1 MRQLMLLLFVLI
13 LVAKEASA
21 QTGTVAGVTFDS
33 QMRPIAGVLIV
44 LSDDRFFAKTDSLGR
59 FAMLDVP
66 IGTHQLF
73 AVDRTHA
80 PRVVRNVRVES
91 DKTALLQIKLYDWAS
106 LREHRFNELYQMP
119 LFMPDSSIE
128 YR

>member
-1 MRQLMLLLFVLI
+1 MKQLMLLLFVL
-13 LVAKEASA
+13 LSVANEAPA

-33 QMRPIAGVLIV
+33 HKRPIAGVLVV
-44 LSDDRFFAKTDSLGR
+44 LSDDRFFTKTDSLGR

-66 IGTHQLF
+66 IGTHQIY
-73 AVDRTHA
+73 AIDRTHV

-91 DKTALLQIKLYDWAS
+91 GKTVLLQIKLYDWAS
-106 LREHRFNELYQMP
+106 LREYRFNELYQMP
-119 LFMPDSSIE
+119 LFVPDSSIQ

>member
-1 MRQLMLLLFVLI
+1 MLLLFVLI
-13 LVAKEASA
+13 SVATETQA

-33 QMRPIAGVLIV
+33 AKRPVAGVLIV
-44 LSDDRFFAKTDSLGR
+44 LSDDRFFAKSDSLGR
-59 FAMLDVP
+59 FAILDVP
-66 IGTHQLF
+66 IGTHQLY
-73 AVDRTHA
+73 AIDRTHV

-91 DKTALLQIKLYDWAS
+91 GKTVLLQIKLFDWVS

-119 LFMPDSSIE
+119 LFVPDSSIQ

>member
-1 MRQLMLLLFVLI
+1 MRHLMLLLFVL
-13 LVAKEASA
+13 LSVTKEAPA
-21 QTGTVAGVTFDS
+21 QTGTVAGATFDS
-33 QMRPIAGVLIV
+33 QKRPIAGVLIV

-59 FAMLDVP
+59 FAMPDVP
-66 IGTHQLF
+66 IGTHQLI

-91 DKTALLQIKLYDWAS
+91 GKTVLLQIKLYEWTS

-119 LFMPDSSIE
+119 LFVPDSSIQ